1 MESLQIK
8 PLAYGK
14 KQAVKANIHGS
25 LKYDHINGNLFVDVA
40 VFTAEDELCEVFS
53 VKLDKQFTDTWVE
66 DSTILTKAIE
76 LLQL

>member
-1 MESLQIK
+1 MESVQIN

-25 LKYDHINGNLFVDVA
+25 LNYDHINGNLFVDVA

-53 VKLDKQFTDTWVE
+53 VKLDKSFTDTWVN
-66 DSTILTKAIE
+66 DADVLTKAIE

>member
-1 MESLQIK
+1 MESIQIK
-8 PLAYGK
+8 PLQYGK
-14 KQAVKANIHGS
+14 KEAVKANIHGS

-53 VKLDKQFTDTWVE
+53 VKLDKEFTDTWVE
-66 DSTILTKAIE
+66 DSAILTKAIE